1 MPGVIWTINFLKAQ
15 EFGVTDN
22 VILQDNKIALLLE
35 NNGKSSSG
43 KKKITSIFV
52 IFYYLQDPKVG
63 GISGMVSD

>member
-22 VILQDNKIALLLE
+22 VILQDNIIALLLE

-52 IFYYLQDPKVG
+52 IF
-63 GISGMVSD
+63 

>member
-22 VILQDNKIALLLE
+22 VILQDNIIALLLE